1 MVLSHLMLLPNLSSA
16 ASTLL
21 HDPPTQLDSSTAG
34 DTTLVSTAHEAAV
47 QQDTQQSSPN
57 QEPLTTDTV
66 QLVPLPSSPVESSAE
81 ESNGPFRIID
91 IVWEE
96 EV

>member
-1 MVLSHLMLLPNLSSA
+1 MLLSDLSSA

-21 HDPPTQLDSSTAG
+21 HAPPTQLDSSTAG
-34 DTTLVSTAHEAAV
+34 DTILISTALEAAV

-66 QLVPLPSSPVESSAE
+66 HLMPLPSSPVL
-81 ESNGPFRIID
+81 D
-91 IVWEE
+91 H
-96 EV
+96 

>member
-1 MVLSHLMLLPNLSSA
+1 MLLPDLSSA

-66 QLVPLPSSPVESSAE
+66 QLVPLPSSPVESSTE